1 MKKLSLAAIIVTVS
15 ISLAGCTNS
24 GTASNGNETNT
35 ESTTQNSTESNV
47 QNSSENST
55 QNDDV
60 NNTQDNNVNNT
71 QDNNAN
77 NAQDNNVNTAQ
88 YNNVNTP
95 QNNNVNNAQNN
106 IVNNTGNISLD
117 KAKEIALAHAG
128 LSADQV
134 TFVQANMDF
143 DDGIQKYDIE
153 FYCNGK
159 EYDYEIN
166 ASNGQIIQYDY
177 DMEYNYIPNNNTTNY
192 QSNVNAT
199 ANISAERAK
208 EIALSHAGLASN
220 QVTFKRTELDFDDG
234 IQKYE
239 IEFYYNYREY
249 SYEIDANTGNIIS
262 YELD

>member
-24 GTASNGNETNT
+24 ETASNGNKTNT

-47 QNSSENST
+47 QNSSESST
-55 QNDDV
+55 EN
-60 NNTQDNNVNNT
+60 NNVNNAQNNT
-71 QDNNAN
+71 VNNPQDNN
-77 NAQDNNVNTAQ
+77 T
-88 YNNVNTP
+88 
-95 QNNNVNNAQNN
+95 NNAQNN

-117 KAKEIALAHAG
+117 KAKEIALSHAG

-143 DDGIQKYDIE
+143 DDGIQKYDIK
-153 FYCNGK
+153 FYCNGQ

-166 ASNGQIIQYDY
+166 SSNEQIIQFDY

-192 QSNVNAT
+192 QSNVNTT
-199 ANISAERAK
+199 ANISVERAK

-220 QVTFKRTELDFDDG
+220 QVTFQRIELDFDNG

-249 SYEIDANTGNIIS
+249 SYEIDANTGNILS
-262 YELD
+262 YEQD

>member
-24 GTASNGNETNT
+24 ETASNGNKTNT

-47 QNSSENST
+47 QNSSESST
-55 QNDDV
+55 EN
-60 NNTQDNNVNNT
+60 NNVNNAQNNT
-71 QDNNAN
+71 VNNPQDNN
-77 NAQDNNVNTAQ
+77 T
-88 YNNVNTP
+88 
-95 QNNNVNNAQNN
+95 NNAQNN

-117 KAKEIALAHAG
+117 KAKEIALSHAG

-134 TFVQANMDF
+134 TFIKVNMDF
-143 DDGIQKYDIE
+143 DDGIQKYDIK
-153 FYCNGK
+153 FYCNGQ

-166 ASNGQIIQYDY
+166 SSNGQIIQFDY

-192 QSNVNAT
+192 QSNVNTT
-199 ANISAERAK
+199 ANISVERAK
-208 EIALSHAGLASN
+208 EIALSHAGLSAD
-220 QVTFKRTELDFDDG
+220 QVTFVKVNMDFDDG

-249 SYEIDANTGNIIS
+249 SYEIDANTGNILS
-262 YELD
+262 YEQD

>member
-24 GTASNGNETNT
+24 ETASNGNKTNT

-47 QNSSENST
+47 QNSSESST
-55 QNDDV
+55 EN
-60 NNTQDNNVNNT
+60 NNVNNAQNNT
-71 QDNNAN
+71 VNNPQDNN
-77 NAQDNNVNTAQ
+77 T
-88 YNNVNTP
+88 
-95 QNNNVNNAQNN
+95 NNAQNN

-117 KAKEIALAHAG
+117 KAKEIALSHAG

-134 TFVQANMDF
+134 TFVKVNMDF
-143 DDGIQKYDIE
+143 DDGIQKYDIK
-153 FYCNGK
+153 FYCNGQ

-166 ASNGQIIQYDY
+166 SSNGQIIQFDY

-192 QSNVNAT
+192 QSNVNTT
-199 ANISAERAK
+199 ANISVERAK

-220 QVTFKRTELDFDDG
+220 QVTFQRIELDFDDG

-249 SYEIDANTGNIIS
+249 SYEIDANTGNILS
-262 YELD
+262 YEQD

>member
-15 ISLAGCTNS
+15 ISLSGCTNS
-24 GTASNGNETNT
+24 GTVSNGNENNI

-47 QNSSENST
+47 QNSSESST
-55 QNDDV
+55 EN
-60 NNTQDNNVNNT
+60 NNVNNAQNNT
-71 QDNNAN
+71 VNNPQDNN
-77 NAQDNNVNTAQ
+77 T
-88 YNNVNTP
+88 
-95 QNNNVNNAQNN
+95 NNAQNN

-117 KAKEIALAHAG
+117 KAKEIALSHAG

-134 TFVQANMDF
+134 TFVKVKMDF
-143 DDGIQKYDIE
+143 DDGIQKYDIK
-153 FYCNGK
+153 FYCNGQ

-166 ASNGQIIQYDY
+166 SSNGQIIQFDY

-192 QSNVNAT
+192 QSNVNTT
-199 ANISAERAK
+199 ANISVERAK

-220 QVTFKRTELDFDDG
+220 QVTFQRIELDFDNG

-249 SYEIDANTGNIIS
+249 SYEIDANTGNILS
-262 YELD
+262 YEQD

>member
-15 ISLAGCTNS
+15 ISLSGCTNS
-24 GTASNGNETNT
+24 GTVSNGNENNI

-47 QNSSENST
+47 QNSSESST
-55 QNDDV
+55 EN
-60 NNTQDNNVNNT
+60 
-71 QDNNAN
+71 
-77 NAQDNNVNTAQ
+77 NNVNTSQ
-88 YNNVNTP
+88 DNNT
-95 QNNNVNNAQNN
+95 NNAQNN

-117 KAKEIALAHAG
+117 KAKEIALSHAG

-134 TFVQANMDF
+134 TFVKVKMDF
-143 DDGIQKYDIE
+143 DDGIQKYDIK
-153 FYCNGK
+153 FYCNGQ

-166 ASNGQIIQYDY
+166 SSNGQIIQFDY

-192 QSNVNAT
+192 QSNVNTT
-199 ANISAERAK
+199 ANISVERAK

-220 QVTFKRTELDFDDG
+220 QVTFQRIELDFDNG

-249 SYEIDANTGNIIS
+249 SYEIDANTGNILS
-262 YELD
+262 YEQD

>member
-24 GTASNGNETNT
+24 ETASNGNKTNT

-47 QNSSENST
+47 QNSSESST
-55 QNDDV
+55 EN
-60 NNTQDNNVNNT
+60 
-71 QDNNAN
+71 
-77 NAQDNNVNTAQ
+77 NNVNTSQ
-88 YNNVNTP
+88 DNNT
-95 QNNNVNNAQNN
+95 NNAQNN

-117 KAKEIALAHAG
+117 KAKEIALSHAG

-143 DDGIQKYDIE
+143 DDGIQKYDIK
-153 FYCNGK
+153 FYCNGQ

-166 ASNGQIIQYDY
+166 SSNGQIIQFDY

-192 QSNVNAT
+192 QSNVNTT
-199 ANISAERAK
+199 ANISVERAK

-220 QVTFKRTELDFDDG
+220 QVTFQRIELDFDNG

-249 SYEIDANTGNIIS
+249 SYEIDANTGNILS
-262 YELD
+262 YEQD

>member
-24 GTASNGNETNT
+24 ETASNGNKTNT
-35 ESTTQNSTESNV
+35 ESTKQNSTESNV
-47 QNSSENST
+47 QNSSESST
-55 QNDDV
+55 EN
-60 NNTQDNNVNNT
+60 NNVNNAQNNT
-71 QDNNAN
+71 VNNPQDNN
-77 NAQDNNVNTAQ
+77 T
-88 YNNVNTP
+88 
-95 QNNNVNNAQNN
+95 NNAQNN

-117 KAKEIALAHAG
+117 KAKEIALSHAG

-143 DDGIQKYDIE
+143 DDGIQKYDIK
-153 FYCNGK
+153 FYCNGQ

-166 ASNGQIIQYDY
+166 ASNGQIIQFDY

-192 QSNVNAT
+192 QSNVNTT
-199 ANISAERAK
+199 ANISVERAK

-220 QVTFKRTELDFDDG
+220 QVTFQRIELDFDNG

-249 SYEIDANTGNIIS
+249 SYEIDANTGNILS
-262 YELD
+262 YEQD

>member
-24 GTASNGNETNT
+24 ETASNGNKTNT

-47 QNSSENST
+47 QNSSESST
-55 QNDDV
+55 EN
-60 NNTQDNNVNNT
+60 NNV
-71 QDNNAN
+71 N
-77 NAQDNNVNTAQ
+77 NAQDNNT
-88 YNNVNTP
+88 
-95 QNNNVNNAQNN
+95 NNAQNN

-117 KAKEIALAHAG
+117 KAKEIALSHAG

-143 DDGIQKYDIE
+143 DDGIQKYDIK
-153 FYCNGK
+153 FYCNGQ

-166 ASNGQIIQYDY
+166 SSNGQIVQFDY

-192 QSNVNAT
+192 QINVNTT
-199 ANISAERAK
+199 ANISVERAK

-220 QVTFKRTELDFDDG
+220 QVTFQRIELDFDNG

-249 SYEIDANTGNIIS
+249 SYEIDANTGNILS
-262 YELD
+262 YEQD

>member
-24 GTASNGNETNT
+24 ETASNGNKTNT

-47 QNSSENST
+47 QNSSESST
-55 QNDDV
+55 E
-60 NNTQDNNVNNT
+60 
-71 QDNNAN
+71 
-77 NAQDNNVNTAQ
+77 
-88 YNNVNTP
+88 
-95 QNNNVNNAQNN
+95 NNNVNNAQNN

-117 KAKEIALAHAG
+117 KAKEIALSHAG

-143 DDGIQKYDIE
+143 DDGIQKYDIK
-153 FYCNGK
+153 FYCNGQ

-166 ASNGQIIQYDY
+166 SSNGQIIQFDY

-192 QSNVNAT
+192 QSNVNTT
-199 ANISAERAK
+199 ANISVERAK
-208 EIALSHAGLASN
+208 EIALSHAGLSAD
-220 QVTFKRTELDFDDG
+220 QVTFVKVNMDFDDG

-249 SYEIDANTGNIIS
+249 SYEIDANTGNILS
-262 YELD
+262 YEQD

>member
-24 GTASNGNETNT
+24 ETASNGNKTNT

-47 QNSSENST
+47 QNSSESST
-55 QNDDV
+55 EN
-60 NNTQDNNVNNT
+60 NNV
-71 QDNNAN
+71 N
-77 NAQDNNVNTAQ
+77 NAQDNNT
-88 YNNVNTP
+88 
-95 QNNNVNNAQNN
+95 NNAQNN

-117 KAKEIALAHAG
+117 KAKEIALSHAG

-143 DDGIQKYDIE
+143 DDGIQKYDIK
-153 FYCNGK
+153 FYCNGQ

-166 ASNGQIIQYDY
+166 SSNGQIIQFDY

-192 QSNVNAT
+192 QSNVNST
-199 ANISAERAK
+199 ANISVERAK
-208 EIALSHAGLASN
+208 EIALSHAGLSAD
-220 QVTFKRTELDFDDG
+220 QVTFVKVNMDFDDG

-249 SYEIDANTGNIIS
+249 SYEIDANTGNILS
-262 YELD
+262 YEQD

>member
-1 MKKLSLAAIIVTVS
+1 MKKLSLVAIIVTVS

-24 GTASNGNETNT
+24 ETASNGNKTNT

-47 QNSSENST
+47 QNSSESST
-55 QNDDV
+55 EN
-60 NNTQDNNVNNT
+60 NNVNNAQNNT
-71 QDNNAN
+71 VNNPQDNN
-77 NAQDNNVNTAQ
+77 T
-88 YNNVNTP
+88 
-95 QNNNVNNAQNN
+95 NNAQNN

-117 KAKEIALAHAG
+117 KAKEIALSHAG

-143 DDGIQKYDIE
+143 DDGIQKYDIK
-153 FYCNGK
+153 FYCNGQ

-166 ASNGQIIQYDY
+166 SSNGQIIQFDY

-192 QSNVNAT
+192 QSNVNTT
-199 ANISAERAK
+199 ANISVERAK

-220 QVTFKRTELDFDDG
+220 QVTFQRIELDFDNG

-249 SYEIDANTGNIIS
+249 SYEIDANTGNILS
-262 YELD
+262 YEQD

>member
-24 GTASNGNETNT
+24 ETASNGNKTNT

-47 QNSSENST
+47 QNSSESST
-55 QNDDV
+55 EN
-60 NNTQDNNVNNT
+60 NNVNNAQNNT
-71 QDNNAN
+71 VNNPQDNN
-77 NAQDNNVNTAQ
+77 T
-88 YNNVNTP
+88 
-95 QNNNVNNAQNN
+95 NNAQNN

-117 KAKEIALAHAG
+117 KAKEIALSHAG

-134 TFVQANMDF
+134 TFVKVNMDF
-143 DDGIQKYDIE
+143 DDGIQKYDIK
-153 FYCNGK
+153 FYCNGQ

-166 ASNGQIIQYDY
+166 ASNGQIIQFDY
-177 DMEYNYIPNNNTTNY
+177 DMKYNYIPNNNTTNY
-192 QSNVNAT
+192 QSNVNTT
-199 ANISAERAK
+199 ANISVERAK

-220 QVTFKRTELDFDDG
+220 QVTFQRIELDFDDG

-249 SYEIDANTGNIIS
+249 SYEIDANTGNILS
-262 YELD
+262 YEQD

>member
-24 GTASNGNETNT
+24 ETASNGNKTNT

-47 QNSSENST
+47 QNSSESST
-55 QNDDV
+55 EN
-60 NNTQDNNVNNT
+60 NNVNNAQNNT
-71 QDNNAN
+71 VNNPQDNN
-77 NAQDNNVNTAQ
+77 T
-88 YNNVNTP
+88 
-95 QNNNVNNAQNN
+95 NNAQNN

-117 KAKEIALAHAG
+117 KAKEIALSHAG

-134 TFVQANMDF
+134 TFVKVNMDF
-143 DDGIQKYDIE
+143 DDGIQKYDIK
-153 FYCNGK
+153 FYCNGQ

-166 ASNGQIIQYDY
+166 ASNGQIIQFDY

-192 QSNVNAT
+192 QSNVNTT
-199 ANISAERAK
+199 ANISVERAK

-220 QVTFKRTELDFDDG
+220 QVTFQRIELDFDNG

-249 SYEIDANTGNIIS
+249 SYEIDANTGNILS
-262 YELD
+262 YEQD

>member
-24 GTASNGNETNT
+24 ETASNGNKTNT
-35 ESTTQNSTESNV
+35 KYTTQNSTESNV
-47 QNSSENST
+47 QNSSESST
-55 QNDDV
+55 EN
-60 NNTQDNNVNNT
+60 NNVNNAQNNT
-71 QDNNAN
+71 VNNPQDNN
-77 NAQDNNVNTAQ
+77 T
-88 YNNVNTP
+88 
-95 QNNNVNNAQNN
+95 NNAQNN

-117 KAKEIALAHAG
+117 KAKEIALSHAG

-134 TFVQANMDF
+134 TFVKVKMDF
-143 DDGIQKYDIE
+143 DDGIQKYDIK
-153 FYCNGK
+153 FYCNGQ

-166 ASNGQIIQYDY
+166 SSNGQIIQFDY

-192 QSNVNAT
+192 QSNVNTT
-199 ANISAERAK
+199 ANISVERAK

-220 QVTFKRTELDFDDG
+220 QVTFQRIELDFDNG

-249 SYEIDANTGNIIS
+249 SYEIDANTGNILS
-262 YELD
+262 YEQD

>member
-24 GTASNGNETNT
+24 ETASNGNKTNT

-47 QNSSENST
+47 QNSSESST
-55 QNDDV
+55 EN
-60 NNTQDNNVNNT
+60 NNVNNAQNNT
-71 QDNNAN
+71 VNNPQDNN
-77 NAQDNNVNTAQ
+77 T
-88 YNNVNTP
+88 
-95 QNNNVNNAQNN
+95 NNAQNN

-117 KAKEIALAHAG
+117 KAKEVALSHAG

-143 DDGIQKYDIE
+143 DDGIQKYDIK
-153 FYCNGK
+153 FYCNGQ

-166 ASNGQIIQYDY
+166 SSNGQIIQFDY

-192 QSNVNAT
+192 QSNVNTT
-199 ANISAERAK
+199 ANISVERAK

-220 QVTFKRTELDFDDG
+220 QVTFQRIELDFDNG

-249 SYEIDANTGNIIS
+249 SYEIDANTGNILS
-262 YELD
+262 YEQD

>member
-24 GTASNGNETNT
+24 ETASNGNKTNT

-47 QNSSENST
+47 QNSSESST
-55 QNDDV
+55 EN
-60 NNTQDNNVNNT
+60 NNVNNAQNNT
-71 QDNNAN
+71 VNNPQDNN
-77 NAQDNNVNTAQ
+77 T
-88 YNNVNTP
+88 
-95 QNNNVNNAQNN
+95 NNAQNN

-117 KAKEIALAHAG
+117 KAKEIALSHAG

-134 TFVQANMDF
+134 TFVKVNMDF
-143 DDGIQKYDIE
+143 DDGIQKYDIK
-153 FYCNGK
+153 FYCNGQ

-166 ASNGQIIQYDY
+166 SSNGQIIQFDY

-192 QSNVNAT
+192 QGNVNTT
-199 ANISAERAK
+199 ANISVERAK

-220 QVTFKRTELDFDDG
+220 QVTFQRIELDFDNG

-249 SYEIDANTGNIIS
+249 SYEIDANTGNILS
-262 YELD
+262 YEQD

>member
-24 GTASNGNETNT
+24 ETASNGNKTNT

-47 QNSSENST
+47 QNRSESSTEN
-55 QNDDV
+55 
-60 NNTQDNNVNNT
+60 NNVNNAQNNT
-71 QDNNAN
+71 VNNPQDNN
-77 NAQDNNVNTAQ
+77 T
-88 YNNVNTP
+88 
-95 QNNNVNNAQNN
+95 NNAQNN

-117 KAKEIALAHAG
+117 KAKEIALSHAG

-143 DDGIQKYDIE
+143 DDGIQKYDIK
-153 FYCNGK
+153 FYCNGQ

-166 ASNGQIIQYDY
+166 SSNGQIIQFDY

-192 QSNVNAT
+192 QSNVNTT
-199 ANISAERAK
+199 ANISLDKAK

-220 QVTFKRTELDFDDG
+220 QVTFQRIELDFDNG

-249 SYEIDANTGNIIS
+249 SYEIDANTGNILS
-262 YELD
+262 YEQD

>member
-24 GTASNGNETNT
+24 ETASNGNKTNT

-47 QNSSENST
+47 QNRSESSTEN
-55 QNDDV
+55 
-60 NNTQDNNVNNT
+60 NNVNNAQNNT
-71 QDNNAN
+71 VNNPQDNN
-77 NAQDNNVNTAQ
+77 T
-88 YNNVNTP
+88 
-95 QNNNVNNAQNN
+95 NNAQNN

-117 KAKEIALAHAG
+117 KAKEIALSHAG

-134 TFVQANMDF
+134 TFVKVNMDF
-143 DDGIQKYDIE
+143 DDGIQKYDIK
-153 FYCNGK
+153 FYCNGQ

-166 ASNGQIIQYDY
+166 SSNGQIIQFDY

-192 QSNVNAT
+192 QGNVNTT
-199 ANISAERAK
+199 ANISVERAK

-220 QVTFKRTELDFDDG
+220 QVTFQRIELDFDNG

-249 SYEIDANTGNIIS
+249 SYEIDANTGNILS
-262 YELD
+262 YEQD